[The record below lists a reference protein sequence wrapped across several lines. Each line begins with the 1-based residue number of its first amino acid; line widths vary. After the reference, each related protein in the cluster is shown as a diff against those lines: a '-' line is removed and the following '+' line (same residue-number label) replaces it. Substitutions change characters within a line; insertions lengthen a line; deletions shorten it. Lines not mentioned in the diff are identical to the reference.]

1 MPFAEVRRS
10 HAEDLAALARGDDVA
25 LGGGERLSTVAER
38 TVEAFEH
45 LVDRVGPGGTALV
58 VSHGVALTALIA
70 SQVGL
75 SRPAPLRL
83 MANTGVAVFDVWPR
97 GAQLATY
104 NDTAHLDDDPPR
116 RAGETDVVLIR
127 HGETAANV
135 EQRWQGHGD
144 WPLNEAGLAQ
154 AADAAAGVPPLDVL
168 YTSPLTRAR
177 HTAETIGE
185 AQRLEAVVVD
195 DLKEIGFGSWEN
207 LTTPEIASA
216 HPEEWSRLMAG
227 EDVVRGGHGETF
239 MGARQRMTAAVE
251 SIVAAHPEQVI
262 GVVSH
267 GGTTSA
273 YVTGLLGLG
282 FADRPRLRSLG
293 NTALGRV
300 AYTDRGPVLVA
311 WNTGRHLS
319 GRRS

>member
-1 MPFAEVRRS
+1 M
-10 HAEDLAALARGDDVA
+10 
-25 LGGGERLSTVAER
+25 
-38 TVEAFEH
+38 
-45 LVDRVGPGGTALV
+45 
-58 VSHGVALTALIA
+58 
-70 SQVGL
+70 
-75 SRPAPLRL
+75 
-83 MANTGVAVFDVWPR
+83 
-97 GAQLATY
+97 
-104 NDTAHLDDDPPR
+104 
-116 RAGETDVVLIR
+116 LIR

-154 AADAAAGVPPLDVL
+154 AADAAAGVPALDAL

-177 HTAETIGE
+177 HTAEAIGD
-185 AQRLEAVVVD
+185 AQRLEPVVVD

-216 HPEEWSRLMAG
+216 HPEAWSRLMAG

-239 MGARQRMTAAVE
+239 AGARQRMTTAVE

-267 GGTTSA
+267 GGTTAA

-300 AYTDRGPVLVA
+300 AYTERGPVLVT